1 MPLRMSRCRPPNPA
15 RLSEAAM
22 MMRQTMK
29 NTTVKILRAC
39 SLSLALA
46 GSAALVL
53 STAMPTPV
61 YADNGNGN
69 GNGGN
74 GGNGN
79 GNGNGNGGNGG
90 NGNSAKSEKSGGSS
104 KSKSDKSTAKAE
116 KSKKTVKKAKKKPV
130 TEELGVSPSEL
141 GALNAAHASPT
152 ALANAAP
159 NSRVGRIAAY
169 KAAVL
174 EGEELAGDLAEK
186 QDLLESLTTPELAAA
201 QDILE
206 DANAEVVRLEQ
217 ELVEAGG
224 VDPVIEAELALA
236 RDEATLAAEA
246 VDLLVSELDD
256 PEGYLALTDEVA
268 ALEQQLEDQPELER
282 SLLEAAANKPVTDE
296 VEAAVKELLGL

>member
-1 MPLRMSRCRPPNPA
+1 
-15 RLSEAAM
+15 
-22 MMRQTMK
+22 MK

-61 YADNGNGN
+61 YAGNGKGNGN
-69 GNGGN
+69 GNG
-74 GGNGN
+74 
-79 GNGNGNGGNGG
+79 GNGNGGNGG
-90 NGNSAKSEKSGGSS
+90 NGNSAKSEKSGGAS
-104 KSKSDKSTAKAE
+104 KSKSDKSTVKAE
-116 KSKKTVKKAKKKPV
+116 KSKKTVKKAKKKTV
-130 TEELGVSPSEL
+130 AEDLGVSPSEL

-186 QDLLESLTTPELAAA
+186 QELLDSLTTPELADA
-201 QDILE
+201 QLILE
-206 DANAEVVRLEQ
+206 DANEKVASLEQ
-217 ELVEAGG
+217 QLEDAGG
-224 VDPVIEAELALA
+224 VDPVIEAELAIA
-236 RDEATLAAEA
+236 RDEAIQAAEDVA
-246 VDLLVSELDD
+246 TLVGQLAD
-256 PEGYLALTDEVA
+256 PAGYLALTDEVD
-268 ALEQQLEDQPELER
+268 ALEQKVEDQPELER

-296 VEAAVKELLGL
+296 VEAAVKQLLGL

>member
-1 MPLRMSRCRPPNPA
+1 
-15 RLSEAAM
+15 
-22 MMRQTMK
+22 MK

-61 YADNGNGN
+61 YADNGKGN

-74 GGNGN
+74 GNGGNGN
-79 GNGNGNGGNGG
+79 GGNGNGNGG

-201 QDILE
+201 QDIL
-206 DANAEVVRLEQ
+206 DAANAEVVRLEQ
-217 ELVEAGG
+217 ELAEAGG

-268 ALEQQLEDQPELER
+268 TLEQQLEDQPELER

>member
-1 MPLRMSRCRPPNPA
+1 
-15 RLSEAAM
+15 
-22 MMRQTMK
+22 MK

-61 YADNGNGN
+61 YADNGKGN
-69 GNGGN
+69 GNSGN
-74 GGNGN
+74 GKGGNGN
-79 GNGNGNGGNGG
+79 GNGNGG

-104 KSKSDKSTAKAE
+104 KSKSDKSMAKAE

-130 TEELGVSPSEL
+130 DEELGASPSEL

-186 QDLLESLTTPELAAA
+186 QELLESLTTPELAAA
-201 QDILE
+201 QDILD
-206 DANAEVVRLEQ
+206 DANAKVAALEL
-217 ELVEAGG
+217 ELADAGG
-224 VDPVIEAELALA
+224 VDPVIEAELAIA
-236 RDEATLAAEA
+236 RDEATQAAEDVA
-246 VDLLVSELDD
+246 LLVGELDN
-256 PEGYLALTDEVA
+256 PEEYLALTEEVD
-268 ALEQQLEDQPELER
+268 ALEQQIGDQPEFER

-296 VEAAVKELLGL
+296 VEAAVKKLLGL

>member
-1 MPLRMSRCRPPNPA
+1 
-15 RLSEAAM
+15 
-22 MMRQTMK
+22 
-29 NTTVKILRAC
+29 
-39 SLSLALA
+39 
-46 GSAALVL
+46 
-53 STAMPTPV
+53 MPTPV

-130 TEELGVSPSEL
+130 AEELGVSPSEL

-174 EGEELAGDLAEK
+174 EGEELAGTLEDK
-186 QDLLESLTTPELAAA
+186 QALLDSLTTPELAAA

-217 ELVEAGG
+217 ELEEAGG